1 MWEYFENVTDERD
14 FQIVPVPIYEKRK
27 KKRKYNHMELVGEE
41 LSRLSQMTYNPNL
54 IKRIKDT
61 KPQYNLKRPQRTENL
76 KNAFSVDKSKLQNG
90 KILIIDDICTTG
102 STFEEMINEL
112 KKSGI
117 DNIVCLAATTPFGE

>member
-1 MWEYFENVTDERD
+1 
-14 FQIVPVPIYEKRK
+14 
-27 KKRKYNHMELVGEE
+27 MELVGEE
-41 LSRLSQMTYNPNL
+41 LARLSQMTYNPNL